1 MTKNE
6 STKISIALF
15 AGILIGSLGFGIAS
29 AEETPTPTP
38 TSVTSEEIPQGEMLS
53 VCIDKKSGAMRAAKS
68 CKKTERS
75 YVLGGPGPQGP
86 KGDVGPQGLVG
97 PQGPQGPKGDVGPQ
111 GLVGPQGP
119 QGPQGITGLTGATGS
134 VSGLRTRSITV
145 WEQSIVSSCSGIFS
159 FNALNGNTSLSSFG
173 SSITLNKSC
182 SSLYPSTVTVY
193 AP

>member
-53 VCIDKKSGAMRAAKS
+53 VCIDKKSGAMRAAKI

-75 YVLGGPGPQGP
+75 YVLGGP
-86 KGDVGPQGLVG
+86 
-97 PQGPQGPKGDVGPQ
+97 GPQGPKGDVGPQ

-159 FNALNGNTSLSSFG
+159 FNALNGNTSLSSYG

>member
-75 YVLGGPGPQGP
+75 YVLGGPGPRGP
-86 KGDVGPQGLVG
+86 KGDV
-97 PQGPQGPKGDVGPQ
+97 GPQGPKGDVGPQ
-111 GLVGPQGP
+111 GARGEVGPQGQVGP
-119 QGPQGITGLTGATGS
+119 QGNQGPQGLTGAPGPTGS
-134 VSGLRTRSITV
+134 VSGLRTKSITV
-145 WEQSIVSSCSGIFS
+145 WEQGYSSFCGSYGFY
-159 FNALNGNTSLSSFG
+159 ALNGNTSISTFG
-173 SSITLNKSC
+173 STITLNKSC
-182 SSLYPSTVTVY
+182 SSLIPSTVTVY